1 MEPGMIRA
9 LFALACLALPVAA
22 QDIEVPQA
30 SDRIAT
36 GTGANLRALDRVAGT
51 SIDLTLANRES
62 TAVGS
67 LTVTLQECRYPVEN
81 PAGEAWAWI
90 EIRDNRSTETL
101 FAGWMV
107 ASSPALNAL
116 DHRRFDVWV
125 LNCRT

>member
-1 MEPGMIRA
+1 MIRA
-9 LFALACLALPVAA
+9 LLALALLVAPVAA
-22 QDIEVPQA
+22 QDIAVPQA
-30 SDRIAT
+30 SDGIAT
-36 GTGANLRALDRVAGT
+36 GIGANLRALDRVAGT

-81 PAGEAWAWI
+81 PAGEAWAWV
-90 EIRDNRSTETL
+90 EIRDNRSTDVL

>member
-1 MEPGMIRA
+1 MIRA
-9 LFALACLALPVAA
+9 LLALALLAGAAGA

-36 GTGANLRALDRVAGT
+36 GIGANLRALDRVAGT
-51 SIDLTLANRES
+51 SIDLTLGNRDS
-62 TAVGS
+62 VAVGS